1 MKALSRFTG
10 KFSLA
15 FALLAIAA
23 VSVIAP
29 SAAFAQTVTF
39 DPTDT
44 LALVDDAIAFIT
56 AVGLA
61 VLGLIMLAKG
71 IKWVRKAG

>member
-1 MKALSRFTG
+1 MNAVSRFTG
-10 KFSLA
+10 KWSLA
-15 FALLAIAA
+15 ALVLAMAA
-23 VSVIAP
+23 VSVVAP
-29 SAAFAQTVTF
+29 STAFAQTVTF